1 MSEPKPVD
9 SPPSLRTQPQEN
21 SADSCSTKLPESRSR
36 SMFVAGLALVA
47 ISFLVYPAY
56 PIIIL
61 LVPASAIVKAGLTV
75 TAWILS
81 WICFSAGVCLAGF
94 QRYRSLREP
103 GAWRTLAAIFSHTK
117 EERAGV
123 VEPRRIFAS
132 LKLLFR
138 GEHKREDRRA
148 S

>member
-1 MSEPKPVD
+1 MNEPKPVD
-9 SPPSLRTQPQEN
+9 SPPSPRTAPQEN
-21 SADSCSTKLPESRSR
+21 SAEDCSTSLPKSRSR
-36 SMFVAGLALVA
+36 STFVAGLAMVL

-81 WICFSAGVCLAGF
+81 WICFSVGVCLAGF
-94 QRYRSLREP
+94 QRYGSLRERD
-103 GAWRTLAAIFSHTK
+103 GWRTIAAIFSHTK

-138 GEHKREDRRA
+138 GENRQT
-148 S
+148 

>member
-1 MSEPKPVD
+1 MSKPKPAGT
-9 SPPSLRTQPQEN
+9 PPPQPTTSKDD
-21 SADSCSTKLPESRSR
+21 SADSCSTTLPDPRNR
-36 SMFVAGLALVA
+36 AMIVVGLTLVV

-75 TAWILS
+75 IAWILS

-94 QRYRSLREP
+94 QRYRSLN
-103 GAWRTLAAIFSHTK
+103 WRTIAAIFSHTK
-117 EERAGV
+117 EERAGA

-132 LKLLFR
+132 FKLLFR
-138 GEHKREDRRA
+138 GGTHDSRRVP
-148 S
+148 